1 MRRLGMGQ
9 GEGAFLFR
17 VFVFS
22 SLTVGTKDQA
32 RPSCSVSPSSQRALT
47 HLISLPWQHSPSSNL
62 MQCHSV
68 IQQGRILEKRME
80 KYSLFVGSLVKTQYE
95 DAFKQRK
102 LEIQL
107 LKDDVLK
114 YVNLFKI
121 SIIIVFLYPTV
132 ISSRRKKSSVLF
144 CWPNKL

>member
-1 MRRLGMGQ
+1 
-9 GEGAFLFR
+9 
-17 VFVFS
+17 
-22 SLTVGTKDQA
+22 
-32 RPSCSVSPSSQRALT
+32 
-47 HLISLPWQHSPSSNL
+47 
-62 MQCHSV
+62 
-68 IQQGRILEKRME
+68 ME

-144 CWPNKL
+144 C

>member
-1 MRRLGMGQ
+1 
-9 GEGAFLFR
+9 
-17 VFVFS
+17 
-22 SLTVGTKDQA
+22 
-32 RPSCSVSPSSQRALT
+32 
-47 HLISLPWQHSPSSNL
+47 
-62 MQCHSV
+62 
-68 IQQGRILEKRME
+68 ME
-80 KYSLFVGSLVKTQYE
+80 KYSLFVGSLVKTQCE

-144 CWPNKL
+144 C